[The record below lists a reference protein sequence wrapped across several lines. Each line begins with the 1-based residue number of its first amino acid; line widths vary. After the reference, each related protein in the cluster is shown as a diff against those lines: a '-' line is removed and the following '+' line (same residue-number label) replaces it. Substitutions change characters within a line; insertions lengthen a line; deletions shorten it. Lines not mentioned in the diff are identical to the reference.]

1 MLAEITTAHEF
12 FSVNSDKLGSFS
24 LSFWMI
30 VRLWSTHHS
39 MFGFVGNVTH
49 ILMTLSFCFLAGII
63 FFPVTVSLV
72 NETSDKTG
80 VGVYYGIL
88 LAIAF
93 FNLLMCLAIR
103 MDDNTWRGDRPP
115 GLLRVARNIVD
126 NVLHVAALILALLK
140 PEVGGRAT
148 FLILGV
154 IPVMFVVQK
163 VKPGWEY

>member
-1 MLAEITTAHEF
+1 
-12 FSVNSDKLGSFS
+12 
-24 LSFWMI
+24 
-30 VRLWSTHHS
+30 
-39 MFGFVGNVTH
+39 
-49 ILMTLSFCFLAGII
+49 MTLSFCFLAGIV
-63 FFPVTVSLV
+63 FFPVTVSLLY
-72 NETSDKTG
+72 ETNDKTG

-115 GLLRVARNIVD
+115 GLLWVARNIVG
-126 NVLHVAALILALLK
+126 NVLHVAALIFALLK
-140 PEVGGRAT
+140 PEVGARAT

>member
-1 MLAEITTAHEF
+1 
-12 FSVNSDKLGSFS
+12 
-24 LSFWMI
+24 
-30 VRLWSTHHS
+30 

-115 GLLRVARNIVD
+115 GLLWLSRNVVG

-154 IPVMFVVQK
+154 IPVMLFVQK
-163 VKPGWEY
+163 MKPDWEY